1 MGEDG
6 FQGSRRRIRLTLSR
20 RNDAAGPAA
29 SGLRLLTTGSGVL
42 GGCHSRTR
50 IRLRN
55 GCRIFRAL
63 R

>member
-20 RNDAAGPAA
+20 RNDAAGPAPVPHNR
-29 SGLRLLTTGSGVL
+29 LRCL

-50 IRLRN
+50 IQLRP
-55 GCRIFRAL
+55 GCQIFRAL
-63 R
+63 C